1 MVEPNADVTAKD
13 LEELERLEKERQ
25 ASGQANQEA
34 DDGDMELKAPV
45 KKQRRPPMRKIDSTV
60 LDEV

>member
-1 MVEPNADVTAKD
+1 MVEPHADVTAKD

-34 DDGDMELKAPV
+34 DDGAMELMAPV
-45 KKQRRPPMRKIDSTV
+45 NKKRRPPMRKIDSTV
-60 LDEV
+60 LDAV

>member
-25 ASGQANQEA
+25 ASGQAN
-34 DDGDMELKAPV
+34 
-45 KKQRRPPMRKIDSTV
+45 
-60 LDEV
+60 